1 MSRKSYQPEVL
12 IDTYSLGFRFPW
24 PGPQG
29 PLLRNSTII
38 AVCWDGDEAQFVNA
52 AGLVVPCKA
61 GDVLRSQLTRAS
73 HREFGKIVGDG
84 QFAMKPHVL
93 KAMESAG
100 TLRKWLLYHFS
111 LCECWF
117 YDDSAAWDAHVQADL
132 DELNPEYFR
141 EIAEVERK
149 LKQRQQRFND
159 WQCIDDDF
167 APDLPD
173 LPTPEAL
180 KERHQ
185 QAIAKRRAELHEQ
198 RRQALEQDQQLGTWL
213 RGELPAPPLLRGI
226 A

>member
-1 MSRKSYQPEVL
+1 MSRNRYQPSPFR
-12 IDTYSLGFRFPW
+12 DRYGLGFRL
-24 PGPQG
+24 PGG
-29 PLLRNSTII
+29 PAPLERHRTIT

-73 HREFGKIVGDG
+73 HREFGKIVGGG

-100 TLRKWLLYHFS
+100 TLRKWVLYHFS

-213 RGELPAPPLLRGI
+213 RGELPTPPLLRSI